1 MRIITESTFTF
12 LGVLNEDNK
21 ELLDFL
27 VKSEDDLNEF
37 MVNFY
42 DGQALKSMMAYQKH
56 KRKQYAMTKEEFLIR
71 CKEDKKGSWKNLPRT
86 HKKEYINYINNSS
99 ISLSEVYDKLKQYP
113 SESAD
118 KIITNSVLDF
128 DFEDDLIIEF

>member
-71 CKEDKKGSWKNLPRT
+71 CKEDKKRLLKESSKNP
-86 HKKEYINYINNSS
+86 
-99 ISLSEVYDKLKQYP
+99 
-113 SESAD
+113 
-118 KIITNSVLDF
+118 
-128 DFEDDLIIEF
+128 